1 VDLKLGD
8 VLHEAQARIQYVFF
22 PTDSFVSLTTPANGT
37 AILEVAMVGNEG
49 MLGLP
54 LVSGVNV
61 STLRALVQ
69 GAGPAWRMGAAEFSL
84 EFAANVPLQGTL
96 QRYVQ
101 VRIGQLAQTAACTRY
116 HVIEQR
122 LARWLL
128 MTQDRAHENEFQ
140 VTHEFLAS
148 MLGVRRVG
156 ITKAAGAL
164 QDRELIHYHRGT
176 VTILDRL
183 GMEAASCICY
193 EADQGI
199 YERLFVSHRTDH
211 RILVRIR

>member
-1 VDLKLGD
+1 VDLKLGE
-8 VLHEAQARIQYVFF
+8 VLHEAQARIRYVYF
-22 PTDSFVSLTTPANGT
+22 PTDSFISLTTPANGS

-54 LVSGVNV
+54 LASGVNV

-69 GAGPAWRMGAAEFSL
+69 GAGPAWRMGAAEFSR
-84 EFAANVPLQGTL
+84 EFAASVPLQSTL

-101 VRIGQLAQTAACTRY
+101 VRIGQLAQSAACTRF

-128 MTQDRAHENEFQ
+128 MTQDRAHENEFE

-176 VTILDRL
+176 VTILDRS
-183 GMEAASCICY
+183 GMEAASCDCY
-193 EADQGI
+193 HADRAT
-199 YERLFVSHRTDH
+199 YNSLLPATA
-211 RILVRIR
+211 